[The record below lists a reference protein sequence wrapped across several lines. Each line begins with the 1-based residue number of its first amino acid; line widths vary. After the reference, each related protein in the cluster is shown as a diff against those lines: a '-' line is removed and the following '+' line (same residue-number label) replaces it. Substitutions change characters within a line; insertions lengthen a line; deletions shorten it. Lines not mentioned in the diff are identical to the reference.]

1 MHKGSEVWVR
11 DITKILHVAV
21 FFDVFDDL
29 SIAELAQS
37 SQERDGDQGA
47 YATTGTTGFEVVE
60 WHETLNDGL
69 PGDELAQDD
78 QVMSRVAQMGV
89 DPLRRKHLVKCLCY
103 HGRDLCWGCRS
114 TSMST
119 LSYPL
124 EVKEKYPLREVQQ
137 ILLTQAR
144 SF

>member
-1 MHKGSEVWVR
+1 MKCKSE
-11 DITKILHVAV
+11 TLP
-21 FFDVFDDL
+21 
-29 SIAELAQS
+29 
-37 SQERDGDQGA
+37 
-47 YATTGTTGFEVVE
+47 
-60 WHETLNDGL
+60 LNDGL

-124 EVKEKYPLREVQQ
+124 EVKEKYPQREVQQ
-137 ILLTQAR
+137 ILSKAPLILGLDGGSKMSKSRNNSIMLSATEDETAQLIKKAKT
-144 SF
+144 